1 MSNLS
6 IVIVDDDSM
15 ILMLHEHVLR
25 KANLLNGKSALSA
38 FDGQEALQVLE
49 QNAHPDT
56 TFLVL
61 LDLNMPVMDGW
72 EFLDALEESNISSDV
87 FVSIVTSSLDYTDK
101 HKAEEYRKI
110 LSYIEKPLSLKSLEE
125 LKSMTQLNAF
135 FK

>member
-1 MSNLS
+1 MVARKQVAKCLPQDFDRS
-6 IVIVDDDSM
+6 I
-15 ILMLHEHVLR
+15 HFAKHGE
-25 KANLLNGKSALSA
+25 
-38 FDGQEALQVLE
+38 EALDAICDNKGDL
-49 QNAHPDT
+49 
-56 TFLVL
+56 LL